1 MADHAFGA
9 APAKAQNTTQ
19 KRAVLVNFTPKAQGT
34 GSSRSPRM
42 IHGTI
47 RRHPVGLVDSQ
58 LIELQLFG
66 PRRAACTD

>member
-1 MADHAFGA
+1 MADFASERHLPRPNIRLKARRVGEFRPEGA
-9 APAKAQNTTQ
+9 SGA
-19 KRAVLVNFTPKAQGT
+19 LGT
-34 GSSRSPRM
+34 RSPRT